1 MTSASNTLKV
11 SSIALSGKASGG
23 TANITGDVTVKDNR
37 GQAVANASVTVRWTL
52 PNGST
57 RDATAATGSTG
68 RARFTVS
75 GTRGTYTL
83 TVTGVTKAGYVF
95 DAAGSVLSKSI
106 TK

>member
-1 MTSASNTLKV
+1 M
-11 SSIALSGKASGG
+11 
-23 TANITGDVTVKDNR
+23 TVKDSR
-37 GQAVANASVTVRWTL
+37 GQAVSNASVTIRWTL
-52 PNGST
+52 PNGTT
-57 RDATAATGSTG
+57 RTATGSTGSTG

-75 GTRGTYTL
+75 GPRGTYTL